1 MIKLVKCSEQV
12 NNLITILY
20 QNTTDDKVLG
30 GLDLSKVSYHKN
42 AAPVILALLT
52 AAGLACDANGKELW
66 RLADPATKLY
76 WQQPKA
82 ANTRQPAERAA
93 AALHGLGDAPL
104 EHDEEAAVKGP
115 AARLRAAEKTRPSAL
130 RVLASA
136 PPPAKSAI
144 IKQGTGW
151 GSMPRPITSR
161 CVADQVRRRTPPPP
175 PVLELQVVYRHG
187 TLTVPMRMVSGLDDA
202 VDWWCQSCAY
212 AERLRSFAHEP
223 AMYVVYL
230 GAQRGCPRVGSVA
243 MGINIT

>member
-1 MIKLVKCSEQV
+1 MIKWVKCSQQI

-30 GLDLSKVSYHKN
+30 NLDLSKVSYHTN

-136 PPPAKSAI
+136 PPPAKTAI
-144 IKQGTGW
+144 LKQGTGW

-161 CVADQVRRRTPPPP
+161 CVADQVRRARRRRRHRCYRRYRTPRATRPLPADLLACP
-175 PVLELQVVYRHG
+175 CASAPSRSHASSRSSSSCKSTRG
-187 TLTVPMRMVSGLDDA
+187 AADA
-202 VDWWCQSCAY
+202 
-212 AERLRSFAHEP
+212 
-223 AMYVVYL
+223 
-230 GAQRGCPRVGSVA
+230 
-243 MGINIT
+243 T